1 MSKKLVLA
9 YVDSLRTDM
18 LKQTIEEGRAP
29 TFSRL
34 LKRGTLIED
43 CVSSFPSVTPV
54 ASAEMVTGVQADSH
68 WISGMNWYHRA
79 EQRYVEYGSS
89 LEATRAF
96 GLFRSLH
103 DLVYNMNLSHLS
115 PNVETVFES
124 LDDQGVRTAA
134 TPFLIY
140 RGRHRHDVNLV
151 GIAGKA
157 IEAGLLKF
165 DYGTWGPKELFYGD
179 LYASMETA
187 CKASSI
193 PGKRDMY
200 SACCAAEL
208 VSRDAF
214 DFMLLSFPDNDNYS
228 HRHGPLASVRSIE
241 RADYCMAEVIRAAGG
256 VEPFLADHALILL
269 ADHSHVAVES
279 RYDVIEWMSRK
290 WKVLPPSSE
299 EPAVAEVAV
308 SPTSRAAH
316 IYLLAEAD
324 NPVRHKRIRE
334 HLAALEGTELIAWT
348 ERDGQP
354 VARSPKPGHIE
365 PGNVAVVERAGRRLD
380 FFPLAQSPDSVPQVS
395 HRIGGKPAAPL
406 SKKGRD
412 ASVGERETVVD
423 RRGREW
429 SISGNIEAL
438 GASVEDGLIEMPDYP
453 DGLGRLWSALV
464 APHGGDLIVSLA
476 LGYECVDWGGTAHV
490 PGGSHG
496 SLRKEDSAGPL
507 LFVGCGP
514 DSPDPEVAATHEAR
528 SQWGLQ
534 DVAPIIRDHFA
545 NF

>member
-1 MSKKLVLA
+1 MPRKLVLA

-18 LKQTIEEGRAP
+18 LRRTIEEGRAP

-54 ASAEMVTGVQADSH
+54 ASAEIATGVTSEDH

-96 GLFRSLH
+96 GFFRSLH

-115 PNVETVFES
+115 PGVETVFES
-124 LDDQGVRTAA
+124 LDDIDVRTAS

-165 DYGTWGPKELFYGD
+165 EYGTWGPRELFYGD
-179 LYASMETA
+179 LYSSMETP
-187 CKASSI
+187 CKSSSV
-193 PGKRDMY
+193 PGRRDQY
-200 SACCAAEL
+200 AACCGAEL
-208 VSRDAF
+208 VSRDRF

-228 HRHGPLASVRSIE
+228 HRYGPSASPRSIE

-256 VEPFLADHALILL
+256 VEPFLEEHALILL
-269 ADHSHVAVES
+269 ADHAHTDVEH
-279 RYDVIEWMSRK
+279 RLDIIEWMSRK

-299 EPAVAEVAV
+299 DPTSAELAV

-316 IYLLAEAD
+316 VYLLAEAD
-324 NPVRHKRIRE
+324 NPVRHRRVRE
-334 HLAALEGTELIAWT
+334 HLQALEGVELIAWT
-348 ERDGQP
+348 ERDGVP
-354 VARSPKPGHIE
+354 VARSARPGHGS
-365 PGNVAVVERAGRRLD
+365 PGDLAVVIREGRRLD
-380 FFPLAQSPDSVPQVS
+380 FL
-395 HRIGGKPAAPL
+395 PAADEPA
-406 SKKGRD
+406 RD
-412 ASVGERETVVD
+412 RETVID
-423 RRGREW
+423 RRGRAW

-438 GASVEDGLIEMPDYP
+438 GASVEDGRISMPEYP
-453 DGLGRLWSALV
+453 DGLARLWSALV
-464 APHGGDLIVSLA
+464 APHGGDLIVSAA
-476 LGYECVDWGGTAHV
+476 LGYECVDWGGAAHV

-496 SLRKEDSAGPL
+496 SLRREDSEGPL

-514 DSPDPEVAATHEAR
+514 DSPDATVAEAHRER

-534 DVAPIIRDHFA
+534 DVAPVIREHFGA
-545 NF
+545 GAMLESSKRTEEP

>member
-1 MSKKLVLA
+1 MGKKLVLA

-18 LKQTIEEGRAP
+18 LRQTIDEGRAP

-34 LKRGTLIED
+34 LKRGKLIGD

-54 ASAEMVTGVQADSH
+54 ASAEMVTGARADSH

-79 EQRYVEYGSS
+79 EKRYVEYGSS

-96 GLFRSLH
+96 GFFRSLH
-103 DLVYNMNLSHLS
+103 DLVYNMNLKHLS
-115 PNVETVFES
+115 PSVETVFES
-124 LDDQGVRTAA
+124 LDDLDVRTAS

-179 LYASMETA
+179 LYQSMETP
-187 CKASSI
+187 CKSSSV
-193 PGKRDMY
+193 PGRRDQY

-208 VSRDAF
+208 VSRDRF

-241 RADYCMAEVIRAAGG
+241 RADYCLAEVIRAAGG
-256 VEPFLADHALILL
+256 VEPFLQDHALILL
-269 ADHSHVAVES
+269 ADHAHTAVEDT
-279 RYDVIEWMSRK
+279 YDVIEWMNRK
-290 WKVLPPSSE
+290 WKVLPPSAENPSE
-299 EPAVAEVAV
+299 AEVAV
-308 SPTSRAAH
+308 SPTSRAVH
-316 IYLLAEAD
+316 IYLLTEGD
-324 NPVRHKRIRE
+324 NPVRHRRIRD
-334 HLAALEGTELIAWT
+334 HLNGLDGTELVAWT

-354 VARSPKPGHIE
+354 VARSPKPGHMR
-365 PGNVAVVERAGRRLD
+365 PGDVAVVERAGRRLD
-380 FFPLAQSPDSVPQVS
+380 FFPA
-395 HRIGGKPAAPL
+395 
-406 SKKGRD
+406 GRAD
-412 ASVGERETVVD
+412 ADTGSAGTRETVTD
-423 RRGREW
+423 RRGQDW

-438 GASVEDGLIEMPDYP
+438 GASVEGGRISMPDYP
-453 DGLGRLWSALV
+453 DALGRLWSALV

-476 LGYECVDWGGTAHV
+476 LGYECVDWGGSAHV

-496 SLRKEDSAGPL
+496 SLRKEDSEGPL

-514 DSPDPEVAATHEAR
+514 DSPDPGIAARHRAR
-528 SQWGLQ
+528 EQWGLQ
-534 DVAPIIRDHFA
+534 DVAPVIREHFRA
-545 NF
+545 